1 MFFAFISVLARQYPR
16 AAGAPI
22 PAVHA
27 GSWDDTTARCAVTA
41 GLKRLKAH
49 RQLEMWKKAVCARHP
64 ARAIPQKKQIALFL
78 HFWRHKK
85 PQNSASGH
93 LCPSHSTILAVH
105 GHHCAFQYYPDFARF
120 VTWRQVHRISPC
132 GFASTNLVIC

>member
-49 RQLEMWKKAVCARHP
+49 RQLEM
-64 ARAIPQKKQIALFL
+64 
-78 HFWRHKK
+78 
-85 PQNSASGH
+85 
-93 LCPSHSTILAVH
+93 
-105 GHHCAFQYYPDFARF
+105 
-120 VTWRQVHRISPC
+120 
-132 GFASTNLVIC
+132 